1 MIPVHSC
8 NILVVLEILDLLF
21 TFLHCFIWLTLL
33 EKMVDAEVIEFSR
46 SFLTDEIFPTT
57 EFPYEAIVAYK
68 RMGLNF
74 HSFFFLIKLSI
85 TIGLIY
91 LLLVCYKILWKVTDL
106 LRCFN
111 FFDKI

>member
-74 HSFFFLIKLSI
+74 HSFFF
-85 TIGLIY
+85 
-91 LLLVCYKILWKVTDL
+91 
-106 LRCFN
+106 
-111 FFDKI
+111 